1 MQKDKEQTHHW
12 KFFRTGGLDQVSLE
26 RGADLLALEHLDQK
40 LWVALSCPTKGLEF
54 DCRTL
59 ELIDTDKDG
68 RIRAPELIAAIKWA
82 ASLLKNPDALVSGKP
97 RLALSDIN
105 DSTPQGKMILSSARQ
120 VLNILG
126 KGDQQDIGVEDTS
139 DQGRIFKQALL
150 NGDGVVPVDTAQDE
164 ETKKLLQDILSTVG
178 GVEDRSGVVGVN
190 QAKLNEFFTLLQSY
204 ADWWA
209 QGEKNST
216 EGEGVLPLGDK
227 TPAGYD
233 LFAKVKGKIDDF
245 FNRVRLSSFDQ
256 RSVAFLNRSEQQYAT
271 WSEQNLATLP
281 ADILDLPLSRIEADR
296 NLPLTSEL
304 NPAWAASI
312 EEFRTS
318 IVNPLLGDDV
328 DELSPENWA
337 LIRDRFAAFSKWR
350 TSKQGDLVEKLG
362 IERIRQILQS
372 EYKKQIESLI
382 KEDLSVAAQV
392 DSMDEL
398 DKLVRY
404 HRDLHRLSNNFVSF
418 SDFFA
423 KDRWAVFQAGT
434 LLLDSRACSLCIKVA
449 DPNAHSVMAQL
460 SRCYIAYCECRRVG
474 HEPMKIAA
482 IFSDGDSDNL
492 MVGRNGIFYDREGRD
507 WDATIVKLLENPI
520 SIRQAFW
527 LPYKKFVRFID
538 EQVTKRAAAADE
550 AASQKL
556 AAMAETAA
564 NADKAAPATP
574 AAPTPAPKKMDVG
587 TVAALGVA
595 LGSIGT
601 FVTMILTRVID
612 LGYWMPLALIGLMLL
627 ISGPSMFL
635 AWIKLRQRTLGS
647 ILDANGWAINGRIFI
662 NLPLAKSLTDVK
674 ALPKGSSRS
683 LVDPFLDKAARRR
696 KIISI
701 TLVVLVLLSIA
712 GYYAY
717 DYFEKRREAAEAQAQ
732 EQAAIEAAAQTATGQ
747 TAPEQAPAVAP

>member
-1 MQKDKEQTHHW
+1 MQNKKQGNGHHW

-26 RGADLLALEHLDQK
+26 KGEDLLALEHLDQK

-54 DCRTL
+54 DGRTL

-68 RIRAPELIAAIKWA
+68 RIRAPELITAIKWA
-82 ASLLKNPDALVSGKP
+82 ASFLKSPDSLLPGSR
-97 RLALSDIN
+97 RLALSEIN
-105 DSTPQGKMILSSARQ
+105 DTTPQGKMLLSSARQ
-120 VLNILG
+120 VLAILG
-126 KGDQQDIGVEDTS
+126 TPDKDSIGVEDTS

-150 NGDGVVPVDTAQDE
+150 NGDGVVPVDSAKDE
-164 ETKKLLQDILSTVG
+164 DSKKLIQEILDTVG
-178 GVEDRSGVVGVN
+178 GVEDRGGKQGIN
-190 QAKLNEFFTLLQSY
+190 QAKLNEFFIHLQNY
-204 ADWWA
+204 DTWWT
-209 QGEKNST
+209 QGETHSSAGQ
-216 EGEGVLPLGDK
+216 EVLPLGEN

-233 LFAKVKGKIDDF
+233 LFSKVKDKIDDF
-245 FNRVRLSSFDQ
+245 FNRVRLSAFDQ
-256 RSVAFLNRSEQQYAT
+256 RSVSFLNRSDQPYAI
-271 WSEQNLATLP
+271 WSEQNLSTIP
-281 ADILDLPLSRIEADR
+281 AEVLDLPLARIEAGR
-296 NLPLTSEL
+296 NLPLTTEL
-304 NPAWAASI
+304 NPAWASLI
-312 EEFRTS
+312 EEFRNQVVT
-318 IVNPLLGDDV
+318 PLLGEELE
-328 DELSPENWA
+328 ELSPENWQK
-337 LIRDRFAAFSKWR
+337 IRQRLAAFSSWR
-350 TSKQGDLVEKLG
+350 TSKQGQPIEKLG
-362 IERIRQILQS
+362 IERIRSLLQS
-372 EYKKQIESLI
+372 DLKLSVENLI
-382 KEDLSVAAQV
+382 KEDLSVAENVNA
-392 DSMDEL
+392 MDQL
-398 DKLVRY
+398 DRLVRY
-404 HRDLHRLSNNFVSF
+404 HRDLYRLANNFVSF
-418 SDFFA
+418 SDFFSKA
-423 KDRWAVFQAGT
+423 RKAVFQSGT
-434 LLLDSRACSLCIKVA
+434 LLLDSRACGLCIKVA

-556 AAMAETAA
+556 ASLAETAA
-564 NADKAAPATP
+564 NADKTAAPAP
-574 AAPTPAPKKMDVG
+574 AAKKVDVG
-587 TVAALGVA
+587 TVAAIGVA

-612 LGYWMPLALIGLMLL
+612 LGYWMPLALVGLMFL

-647 ILDANGWAINGRIFI
+647 ILDANGWAINGRILI

-674 ALPKGSSRS
+674 ELPAGSSRS

-701 TLVVLVLLSIA
+701 TLVVLVLLGIA

-717 DYFEKRREAAEAQAQ
+717 DYFSSLPEATEESEILTEVEAVQAGSESPENAAE
-732 EQAAIEAAAQTATGQ
+732 
-747 TAPEQAPAVAP
+747 